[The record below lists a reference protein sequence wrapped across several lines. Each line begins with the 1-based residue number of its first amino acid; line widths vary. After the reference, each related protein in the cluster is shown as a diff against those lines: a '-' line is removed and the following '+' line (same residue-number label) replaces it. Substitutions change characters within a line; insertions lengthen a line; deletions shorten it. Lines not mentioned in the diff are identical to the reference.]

1 MSIPTPAEVSK
12 LLGSADEPFVA
23 FIGLCAF
30 GGLRLGEAAALQVAD
45 VDFLKREI
53 HVRRQVQRA
62 NGKQVEIRP
71 RSTGQSARCIPP
83 RV

>member
-30 GGLRLGEAAALQVAD
+30 GGLRLGD
-45 VDFLKREI
+45 
-53 HVRRQVQRA
+53 
-62 NGKQVEIRP
+62 
-71 RSTGQSARCIPP
+71 S
-83 RV
+83 